1 MSGALRIRLPV
12 DPAAVDSRTSVTAAT
27 AASNSSDLYHDAL
40 DGNRQMP

>member
-12 DPAAVDSRTSVTAAT
+12 DPATVDSRHTAT
-27 AASNSSDLYHDAL
+27 TPTNSSDLYHDAL